1 MSGLLVKEYYTLHR
15 YIKQYILLFIFFGA
29 LSVYMDSVIYFQAM
43 VTMSMC
49 MLVFTGMS
57 YDSTAGCDKYVM
69 TMPVSRKDVVRS
81 KYIICVIY
89 AATAIVV
96 SGIFSI
102 IINRIYP
109 MEDVGLMLMTIMA
122 MTLLCLIFIIYS
134 ILLPMI
140 FKLGVEKTRI
150 LMIAVIMIPVFA
162 ILGTAEYMPESVLD
176 FIEQHAAIF
185 GAAGVIMSVL
195 IYCISYFI
203 SVRIFSKK
211 EF

>member
-1 MSGLLVKEYYTLHR
+1 MGGLLVKEYYTLRR
-15 YIKQYILLFIFFGA
+15 YLKQYIVLFIFFGV
-29 LSVYMDSVIYFQAM
+29 LSIYLDSAIYFQAM

-57 YDSTAGCDKYVM
+57 YDAAAGWDKFVL
-69 TMPVSRKDVVRS
+69 TMPVSRKDVVLS
-81 KYIICVIY
+81 KYVSCVIY
-89 AATAIVV
+89 AASAIVV
-96 SGIFSI
+96 STIFSI
-102 IINRIYP
+102 FINNIHP
-109 MEDVGLMLMTIMA
+109 MEDVGLGLMLTVA
-122 MTLLCLIFIIYS
+122 ATLFCLIFIIYS

-162 ILGTAEYMPESVLD
+162 ILGTAEYMPEYVLD
-176 FIEQHAAIF
+176 FIEQHAVIF

-203 SVRIFSKK
+203 SVGIFSKK

>member
-1 MSGLLVKEYYTLHR
+1 MSGLLVKEYYTLRR

-57 YDSTAGCDKYVM
+57 YDSTAGWDKYVM

-203 SVRIFSKK
+203 SVGIFSKK

>member
-1 MSGLLVKEYYTLHR
+1 MSGLLVKEYYTLR
-15 YIKQYILLFIFFGA
+15 SYIKQYILLFIFFGA

-57 YDSTAGCDKYVM
+57 YDSTAGWDKYVM

-203 SVRIFSKK
+203 SVGIFSKK

>member
-1 MSGLLVKEYYTLHR
+1 MSGLLVKEYYTLRR

-57 YDSTAGCDKYVM
+57 YDSTAGWDKYVM

-203 SVRIFSKK
+203 SVGIFSNK

>member
-57 YDSTAGCDKYVM
+57 YDSTAGWDKYVM

>member
-1 MSGLLVKEYYTLHR
+1 MSGLLVKEYYTLRR
-15 YIKQYILLFIFFGA
+15 YLKQYILLFIFFGV
-29 LSVYMDSVIYFQAM
+29 LSVYLDSAIYFQAM

-57 YDSTAGCDKYVM
+57 YDSTAGWDKYVM
-69 TMPVSRKDVVRS
+69 TMPVSRKDVVLS
-81 KYIICVIY
+81 KYVSCVIY
-89 AATAIVV
+89 AASAIVV
-96 SGIFSI
+96 STVFSI
-102 IINRIYP
+102 IINRIHP
-109 MEDVGLMLMTIMA
+109 MEDGGLMLMTTVA
-122 MTLLCLIFIIYS
+122 ATLLCLIFIIYS

-195 IYCISYFI
+195 IYSISYFI
-203 SVRIFSKK
+203 SMSIFSKK

>member
-1 MSGLLVKEYYTLHR
+1 MSGLLVKEYYTLRR
-15 YIKQYILLFIFFGA
+15 YLKQYILLFIFFGV
-29 LSVYMDSVIYFQAM
+29 LSVYLDSAIYFQAM

-57 YDSTAGCDKYVM
+57 YDSTAGWDKYVM
-69 TMPVSRKDVVRS
+69 TMPVSRKDVVLS
-81 KYIICVIY
+81 KYVSCVIY
-89 AATAIVV
+89 AASAIVV
-96 SGIFSI
+96 STVFSI
-102 IINRIYP
+102 IINRIHP
-109 MEDVGLMLMTIMA
+109 MEDGGLMLMSTVA
-122 MTLLCLIFIIYS
+122 ATLLCLIFIIYS

-195 IYCISYFI
+195 IYSISYFI
-203 SVRIFSKK
+203 SMSIFSKK

>member
-1 MSGLLVKEYYTLHR
+1 MSGLLVKEYYTLRR

-57 YDSTAGCDKYVM
+57 YDSTAGWDKYVM

-89 AATAIVV
+89 AAIAIVV

-203 SVRIFSKK
+203 SVGIFSKK

>member
-29 LSVYMDSVIYFQAM
+29 LTVYMDSVIYFQAM

-57 YDSTAGCDKYVM
+57 YDSTAGWDKYVM

>member
-1 MSGLLVKEYYTLHR
+1 MSGLLVKEYYTLRR
-15 YIKQYILLFIFFGA
+15 YLKQYILLFIFFGV
-29 LSVYMDSVIYFQAM
+29 LSVYLDSAIYFQAM

-57 YDSTAGCDKYVM
+57 YDSTAGWDKYVM
-69 TMPVSRKDVVRS
+69 TMPISRKEVVLS
-81 KYIICVIY
+81 KYVSCVIY
-89 AATAIVV
+89 AASAIVV
-96 SGIFSI
+96 STVFSI
-102 IINRIYP
+102 IINRIHP
-109 MEDVGLMLMTIMA
+109 MEDGGLMLMTTVA
-122 MTLLCLIFIIYS
+122 ATLLCLIFIIYS

-195 IYCISYFI
+195 IYFISYFI
-203 SVRIFSKK
+203 SVSIFSKK

>member
-1 MSGLLVKEYYTLHR
+1 MSGLLVKEYYTLRR
-15 YIKQYILLFIFFGA
+15 YLKQYILLFIFFGV
-29 LSVYMDSVIYFQAM
+29 LSVYLDSAIYFQAM

-57 YDSTAGCDKYVM
+57 YDSTAGWDKYVM
-69 TMPVSRKDVVRS
+69 TMPVSRKDVVLS
-81 KYIICVIY
+81 KYVSCVIY
-89 AATAIVV
+89 AASAIVV
-96 SGIFSI
+96 STVFSI
-102 IINRIYP
+102 IINRIHP
-109 MEDVGLMLMTIMA
+109 MEDGGLMLMTTVA
-122 MTLLCLIFIIYS
+122 ATLLCLIFIIYS

-195 IYCISYFI
+195 IYSISYFI
-203 SVRIFSKK
+203 SMSNFSKK

>member
-1 MSGLLVKEYYTLHR
+1 MSGLLVKEYYTLR
-15 YIKQYILLFIFFGA
+15 RFLKQYILLFIFFGV
-29 LSVYMDSVIYFQAM
+29 LSVYLDSAIYFQAM

-57 YDSTAGCDKYVM
+57 YDAVAGWDKFVM
-69 TMPVSRKDVVRS
+69 TMPVSRKDVVLS
-81 KYIICVIY
+81 KYTSCVIY
-89 AATAIVV
+89 AVGAIVV
-96 SGIFSI
+96 STIFSF
-102 IINRIYP
+102 IINR
-109 MEDVGLMLMTIMA
+109 
-122 MTLLCLIFIIYS
+122 IIYS

-150 LMIAVIMIPVFA
+150 LMIAVIMIPVFL
-162 ILGTAEYMPESVLD
+162 ILGAADYLPETVLN

-195 IYCISYFI
+195 IYFISYFI
-203 SVRIFSKK
+203 SVSIFNKK

>member
-1 MSGLLVKEYYTLHR
+1 MSGLLVKEYYTLRR
-15 YIKQYILLFIFFGA
+15 YLKQYILLFIFFGVV
-29 LSVYMDSVIYFQAM
+29 SVYLDSAIYFQAM

-57 YDSTAGCDKYVM
+57 YDAVAGWDKFVM
-69 TMPVSRKDVVRS
+69 TMPVSRKDVVLS
-81 KYIICVIY
+81 KYASCVIY
-89 AATAIVV
+89 AVGAIAV
-96 SGIFSI
+96 STIFSV
-102 IINRIYP
+102 IINSIHP
-109 MEDVGLMLMTIMA
+109 MENSSLILMAAMA
-122 MTLLCLIFIIYS
+122 ATLLCLIFIIYS

-150 LMIAVIMIPVFA
+150 LMIAVIMIPVFL
-162 ILGTAEYMPESVLD
+162 ILGAADYLPETVSN

-195 IYCISYFI
+195 IYFVSYFI
-203 SVRIFSKK
+203 SVSIFGKK